1 MTDKRNVYGWVNG
14 EAVYTAED
22 FRYKARGFGAITN
35 DDDLMAYAEKV
46 TYGWSSAGHKQSFI
60 GFYISDYAMSE
71 PYRSL
76 THAEFD
82 RLKELQA
89 EARRK
94 AKEAD
99 EARKWSY
106 VRTIYWADNSIE
118 EVYVDK
124 DGIEK
129 REQVTGPHG
138 DVCY

>member
-1 MTDKRNVYGWVNG
+1 MEKAKNVYGWVNG

-46 TYGWSSAGHKQSFI
+46 TYGWSDAGHRRTFTS
-60 GFYISDYAMSE
+60 FYISDYAMSE
-71 PYRSL
+71 PYASL
-76 THAEFD
+76 TRTEFD

-99 EARKWSY
+99 DARQWQY

-118 EVYVDK
+118 EIWRDK

-138 DVCY
+138 DVCF

>member
-1 MTDKRNVYGWVNG
+1 MEKARNIYGWVNG
-14 EAVYTAED
+14 EAVYSNEE
-22 FRYKARGFGAITN
+22 FRYKSRGFGAIMN

-46 TYGWSSAGHKQSFI
+46 TYGWSDAGHKRTFI
-60 GFYISDYAMSE
+60 GFYLSDYAMSE

-99 EARKWSY
+99 DAREWRY
-106 VRTIYWADNSIE
+106 VRTIYWADNSVE
-118 EVYVDK
+118 EIWQDK
-124 DGIEK
+124 DGAEK
-129 REQVTGPHG
+129 TVQVTGPHG
-138 DVCY
+138 DVCF

>member
-1 MTDKRNVYGWVNG
+1 MSNVYGWVNG
-14 EAVYTAED
+14 EAVYTAEE

-46 TYGWSSAGHKQSFI
+46 TYGWSDAGHKRTFTS
-60 GFYISDYAMSE
+60 FYISDYALSQ
-71 PYRSL
+71 PYASL
-76 THAEFD
+76 TRAEFD

-89 EARRK
+89 IARRK

-99 EARKWSY
+99 EARQWRY

-118 EVYVDK
+118 EIWADK

-129 REQVTGPHG
+129 TVLVDGPHG
-138 DVCY
+138 DVCF

>member
-1 MTDKRNVYGWVNG
+1 MEKTRNIYGWVNG
-14 EAVYTAED
+14 EAVYSNEE
-22 FRYKARGFGAITN
+22 FRYKSRGFGAITN

-46 TYGWSSAGHKQSFI
+46 TYGWSDAGHKRTFI
-60 GFYISDYAMSE
+60 GFYLSDYAMSE

-76 THAEFD
+76 THTEFD

-99 EARKWSY
+99 DAREWRY

-118 EVYVDK
+118 EIWQDK
-124 DGIEK
+124 DGVEK
-129 REQVTGPHG
+129 TVQVTGSHG
-138 DVCY
+138 DVCF